1 MQKIAFTIFL
11 LVTFASCKKEEAAF
25 PYNEIRQFSIQTP
38 DGTSLR
44 ASINNNEI
52 ILYWP
57 PLIAMPDS
65 ITPQIAISD
74 RAMVEP
80 ASGSKVPFKDG
91 VQFKVTAQNGASQT
105 YTLRAGSNQPV
116 PVFDVSSPEFLYI
129 DRPLD
134 LRGEYFIADTTKTK
148 LFLINKDN
156 QAVQLPGISFVQFY
170 TARISA
176 PIPFTVDTG
185 HYKVRLVTGVRTV
198 ERGPFYINRP
208 YLSLVTV
215 EDAGKQKKAGENSVI
230 QYSGPAAKYYHN
242 SFTEARAQLTI
253 QKSSGLGLENIPIT
267 KTADGT
273 LNFTIPANA
282 IGKIISILITEA
294 GGNLIYLWEA
304 PAGSEI
310 EIIE

>member
-1 MQKIAFTIFL
+1 MQKIAFTIFIL
-11 LVTFASCKKEEAAF
+11 SMIASCKKEEAAF

-38 DGTSLR
+38 DGSTLK
-44 ASINNNEI
+44 ASISKNEI

-57 PLIAMPDS
+57 PLTDMPDT
-65 ITPQIAISD
+65 ITPQIAVSD
-74 RAMVEP
+74 RARVEP
-80 ASGSKVPFKDG
+80 ISGSSIPFRDG
-91 VQFKVTAQNGASQT
+91 VQFTVTAQNGTTQT

-116 PVFDVSSPEFLYI
+116 PVFDVNSPEFLYI

-185 HYKVRLVTGVRTV
+185 YYKVRLITGVRTV

-208 YLSLVTV
+208 YLSEVTM
-215 EDAGKQKKAGENSVI
+215 EDAGKQRKPGDISI
-230 QYSGPAAKYYHN
+230 IRYGGPAARYYHE
-242 SFTEARAQLTI
+242 SFTGATALLTI
-253 QKSSGLGLENIPIT
+253 QKSSGLGLENVAIN
-267 KTADGT
+267 KTADGM
-273 LNFTIPANA
+273 LNFSIPANST
-282 IGKIISILITEA
+282 GKIISILITDA
-294 GGNLIYLWEA
+294 TGNLIYLWES

-310 EIIE
+310 QIIE